1 MQQQIIK
8 LTNASV
14 QNGVAKADG
23 MLSVTDQQL
32 TFEPFNKQIGMGP
45 YAIDRAKIVKVEKC
59 QGLGAGILPITESA
73 IRVILDDKHSYEF
86 ILAEP
91 EQWLTMLSN

>member
-8 LTNASV
+8 RSNASI
-14 QNGVAKADG
+14 QSGVAKADG
-23 MLSVTDQQL
+23 MLSITDKQL

-45 YAIDRAKIVKVEKC
+45 YAIDRAKIAKVEKC
-59 QGLGAGILPITESA
+59 QGVGAGILPITDSA
-73 IRVILDDKHSYEF
+73 IRVILDDKHTYEF

-91 EQWLTMLSN
+91 EQWLTMLSS